1 MDKKLKE
8 IENLLK
14 QEKPSG
20 LDTEFKRQIE
30 LIFTEKLGQPESNNK
45 KNKIIN
51 FPLHQRIATAA
62 AIVIAA
68 VGSLFAFLNDSNR
81 KDINI
86 ASTPII
92 GQLENGDA
100 DKFIPIQTE
109 NIFEGVIEDNIFISE
124 DKIPYQGVRYQ
135 FSDSFIWK
143 NKNDGA
149 LIEMKVPSQRLF
161 YVPIKTD

>member
-1 MDKKLKE
+1 MDKNLKE

-14 QEKPSG
+14 QQKPSG

-30 LIFTEKLGQPESNNK
+30 LIFTEKLVQLESLDKENK
-45 KNKIIN
+45 TIK

-68 VGSLFAFLNDSNR
+68 IGSLFAFLNDSNR
-81 KDINI
+81 QDINS

-92 GQLENGDA
+92 GQPENGEA

-109 NIFEGVIEDNIFISE
+109 NIFEGVVEDNIFISE
-124 DKIPYQGVRYQ
+124 DKIPYQGIRYQ

>member
-14 QEKPSG
+14 EQKPCG
-20 LDTEFKRQIE
+20 LDAGFKREIE
-30 LIFTEKLGQPESNNK
+30 LIFTEKLSQHESLNNQ
-45 KNKIIN
+45 NKIIN

-68 VGSLFAFLNDSNR
+68 IGSLFAFLNDSNR
-81 KDINI
+81 KDINS

-92 GQLENGDA
+92 GQPENGEA
-100 DKFIPIQTE
+100 DEFIPIQTE
-109 NIFEGVIEDNIFISE
+109 NIFEGIVEDNIFISE

-143 NKNDGA
+143 NKDDGA

>member
-14 QEKPSG
+14 EQKPCG
-20 LDTEFKRQIE
+20 LDAGFKREIE
-30 LIFTEKLGQPESNNK
+30 LIFTEQLSQHESLNK
-45 KNKIIN
+45 QNKIIN

-68 VGSLFAFLNDSNR
+68 IGSLFAFLNDSNR
-81 KDINI
+81 KDINS

-92 GQLENGDA
+92 GQPENGEA
-100 DKFIPIQTE
+100 DEFIPIQTE
-109 NIFEGVIEDNIFISE
+109 NIFEGIVEDNIFISE

-143 NKNDGA
+143 NKDDGA

>member
-14 QEKPSG
+14 EKKPCG
-20 LDTEFKRQIE
+20 LDTGLKREIE
-30 LIFTEKLGQPESNNK
+30 LIFTQKLSQHESLNNQ
-45 KNKIIN
+45 NKIIN

-68 VGSLFAFLNDSNR
+68 IGSLFAFLNDSNR
-81 KDINI
+81 KGINS

-92 GQLENGDA
+92 GQPENGEA
-100 DKFIPIQTE
+100 DEFIPLQTE
-109 NIFEGVIEDNIFISE
+109 NIFEGIVEDNIFISE

-143 NKNDGA
+143 NKDDGA

>member
-1 MDKKLKE
+1 M
-8 IENLLK
+8 I
-14 QEKPSG
+14 SA
-20 LDTEFKRQIE
+20 T
-30 LIFTEKLGQPESNNK
+30 
-45 KNKIIN
+45 
-51 FPLHQRIATAA
+51 FPL
-62 AIVIAA
+62 
-68 VGSLFAFLNDSNR
+68 SLAFLNDSNR
-81 KDINI
+81 KDINS

-92 GQLENGDA
+92 GQLENGEA

-109 NIFEGVIEDNIFISE
+109 NIFEGVVEDNIIISE

>member
-1 MDKKLKE
+1 MDNKLKE

-14 QEKPSG
+14 QQKPSG

-30 LIFTEKLGQPESNNK
+30 LIFTEKLGHPESLNK
-45 KNKIIN
+45 ENKIIN
-51 FPLHQRIATAA
+51 FPFHQRIATAA

-68 VGSLFAFLNDSNR
+68 IGSLFAFLNDSNR
-81 KDINI
+81 QDINS

-92 GQLENGDA
+92 GQP

-109 NIFEGVIEDNIFISE
+109 NIFEGVVEDNIFISE
-124 DKIPYQGVRYQ
+124 DKIPYQGIRYQ

>member
-1 MDKKLKE
+1 MEKKLKE

-30 LIFTEKLGQPESNNK
+30 FIFSEKLGQPESINK
-45 KNKIIN
+45 QNKIIS

-68 VGSLFAFLNDSNR
+68 VGSLFAFLNDSKR
-81 KDINI
+81 KDINS

-92 GQLENGDA
+92 GKLENGEA

-109 NIFEGVIEDNIFISE
+109 NIFEGLIEDNIIISE
-124 DKIPYQGVRYQ
+124 DKIHYQGVRYQ

>member
-8 IENLLK
+8 IESLLK
-14 QEKPSG
+14 QQKPSG

-30 LIFTEKLGQPESNNK
+30 LIFTEKLVQLESLSKENK
-45 KNKIIN
+45 TIK
-51 FPLHQRIATAA
+51 FTHHQRIATAA

-68 VGSLFAFLNDSNR
+68 IGSLFAFLNDSNR
-81 KDINI
+81 QDINS

-92 GQLENGDA
+92 GQP

-109 NIFEGVIEDNIFISE
+109 NIFEGVVEDNIFISE
-124 DKIPYQGVRYQ
+124 DKIPYQGIRYQ

>member
-14 QEKPSG
+14 EQKPCG
-20 LDTEFKRQIE
+20 LDTGLKREIE
-30 LIFTEKLGQPESNNK
+30 LIFTEQLSQHESLNK
-45 KNKIIN
+45 QNKIIN

-68 VGSLFAFLNDSNR
+68 VGCLFAFLNDSNR
-81 KDINI
+81 KDINS

-92 GQLENGDA
+92 VQPENGEA
-100 DKFIPIQTE
+100 DEFIPIQTE
-109 NIFEGVIEDNIFISE
+109 NIFEGIVEDNIFISE

-143 NKNDGA
+143 NKDDGA

>member
-14 QEKPSG
+14 EQKPCG
-20 LDTEFKRQIE
+20 LDTGFKREIE
-30 LIFTEKLGQPESNNK
+30 LIFTQKLSQHESLNK
-45 KNKIIN
+45 QNKIIN

-81 KDINI
+81 KGINS

-92 GQLENGDA
+92 GQPENGEA
-100 DKFIPIQTE
+100 DEFIPLQTE
-109 NIFEGVIEDNIFISE
+109 NIFEGIVEDNIFISE

-143 NKNDGA
+143 NKDDGA